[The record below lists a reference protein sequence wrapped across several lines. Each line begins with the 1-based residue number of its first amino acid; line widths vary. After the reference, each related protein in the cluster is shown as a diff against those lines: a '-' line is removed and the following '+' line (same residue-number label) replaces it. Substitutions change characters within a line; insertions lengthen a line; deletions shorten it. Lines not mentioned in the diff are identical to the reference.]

1 MVDVVLIN
9 PPVDQA
15 VGRNREAY
23 PLGLACIGAVLRQ
36 RGFSVHCIDAYA
48 SGMDCQT
55 VVDAVQKE
63 KPWVVGISVLT
74 SSLPYVN
81 VLVHALKGSGIGP
94 IIVGGAH
101 ITDDPEMTF
110 HLNAEFG
117 LRGEVDYV
125 FSDLVE
131 RFCKSEE
138 LGSMYG
144 LVYEHSRKHVIGGK
158 EVVDAE
164 RIPTPARDL
173 FPLKAYEFTT
183 MNISRGCPYNC
194 SYCSLSC
201 TRFRL
206 RPIEDVLAE
215 INHLLALGIR
225 KIEFIDDV
233 FTFNQAYVNLLCE
246 RMQDEGLRFSWACTT
261 RADLVDEKILP
272 KMKQA
277 GLRSVSFGV
286 ETGSEERREE
296 LGKDISDHELAC
308 AFKVCRRSGIRTTAY
323 GMIGFPGESVSDME
337 ATVSFI
343 KGLRPDYFLLRL
355 TDIVPGTKLYQ
366 QALDE
371 GLIDELVWERYS
383 RGEVPYPIYIPKGV
397 DFTHM
402 KQILLEANKDF

>member
-36 RGFSVHCIDAYA
+36 RGFSVRCIDAYA

-55 VVDAVQKE
+55 VVDAVWKE
-63 KPWVVGISVLT
+63 KPLAVGISVLS

-81 VLVHALKGSGIGP
+81 ALVHALKGSGIGP

-110 HLNAEFG
+110 YLNADFG

-131 RFCKSEE
+131 RLREHKE
-138 LGSMYG
+138 LGSMFG
-144 LVYEHSRKHVIGGK
+144 LVHEREGGYVISEK
-158 EVVDAE
+158 QVVDAE

-173 FPLKAYEFTT
+173 FPQEAYEFTT
-183 MNISRGCPYNC
+183 ANISRGCPYTC

-206 RPIEDVLAE
+206 RPIEDVLSE
-215 INHLLALGIR
+215 IKQLTAPGIR
-225 KIEFIDDV
+225 KIDFIDDV
-233 FTFNQAYVNLLCE
+233 FTFDKAYVGALCE
-246 RMQDEGLRFSWACTT
+246 RIREEGLQFSWACTT
-261 RADLVDEKILP
+261 RADLIDERIMA

-277 GLRSVSFGV
+277 GLWRVSFGV
-286 ETGSEERREE
+286 ETGSEERRRE
-296 LGKDISDHELAC
+296 LGKDISDHELVG
-308 AFKVCRRSGIRTTAY
+308 AFKACRRGGIRTTAY
-323 GMIGFPGESVSDME
+323 GMIGFPGENIRDME
-337 ATVSFI
+337 ATISFI

-371 GLIDELVWERYS
+371 GIIDELVWKRYVE
-383 RGEVPYPIYIPKGV
+383 GKVPYPIYIPKGV
-397 DFTHM
+397 DFTRM